1 MRLIFWNYTT
11 YSTIMDDEMKNN
23 SYDVPSVTNNT
34 KAGVRGTQLS
44 NDGEL
49 LFKVLMHA
57 KSNSKARAEVLKGKT
72 YLVSGVG
79 GTIGNTYEKI
89 RNSTEY
95 TEDHLLLQRAIRR
108 YLYRNLFIDIRI
120 NDPQLVEEM
129 VVELTHGGYL
139 PENSVTTAQINELGR
154 IIAKFYAISQK
165 MSQSGTSMQKI
176 QVWVMDV
183 LSVECEWV
191 FNDPS
196 YLLAYSHFAQRHILT
211 KIGAQYDDGQA
222 YDDTNEISF
231 IYHIAVLRNLLKA
244 DRAAIRT
251 MLMEIYKV
259 PQTASSLT
267 KFNEHFDVQFVS
279 ETMKTA
285 NVVVNRT
292 GAPLRILYSAFF
304 ENTKHDPSIVHKPA
318 ALLSLIDE
326 NIRFNYRIAERKLNN
341 GIVKSIIF
349 LIITKVLIG
358 IAIEVPV
365 DIWLYGSIIW
375 LPLLINL
382 LAPPLFI
389 IFQRLTLRVPGERNT
404 EAIKEYVRDM
414 LYADNSDQ
422 NHKSIKTLG
431 AISSTPWIFGAVYAL
446 ASLVIFSF
454 FVWRL
459 VGWGFNP
466 VQLIIFFVFLS
477 TATFLGFRLS
487 LVIKDLEL
495 VRANQNLLGAVRD
508 FIYTPFIILGQW
520 LSGKY
525 AQFNIISLLLDF
537 AIELPLKTVL
547 RHARQWMRFLDEKK
561 ETLG

>member
-1 MRLIFWNYTT
+1 M
-11 YSTIMDDEMKNN
+11 
-23 SYDVPSVTNNT
+23 
-34 KAGVRGTQLS
+34 GTQLS

-49 LFKVLMHA
+49 LFKVLMQA
-57 KSNSKARAEVLKGKT
+57 KSNSKARAEALKGKT
-72 YLVSGVG
+72 YHVSSVG
-79 GTIGNTYEKI
+79 GTVGNTYEKI

-139 PENSVTTAQINELGR
+139 PDNSVTTAQIHELGR
-154 IIAKFYAISQK
+154 IISKFYAISQE

-176 QVWVMDV
+176 QVWVMDI

-196 YLLAYSHFAQRHILT
+196 YLLGYSHFAQRHILS
-211 KIGAQYDDGQA
+211 KIGAPYDDGQA
-222 YDDTNEISF
+222 YYDTNNISF

-251 MLMEIYKV
+251 MLMEIYRV
-259 PQTASSLT
+259 PQTAASLI

-279 ETMKTA
+279 KTMKTA

-292 GAPLRILYSAFF
+292 GAPLRIIYSAFF
-304 ENTKHDPSIVHKPA
+304 ENTKHDPSIIHKQS

-326 NIRFNYRIAERKLNN
+326 NTRFNYRIAERKLNN
-341 GIVKSIIF
+341 GIFKSIIF

-358 IAIEVPV
+358 VAIEVPV

-414 LYADNSDQ
+414 LYASSSNT
-422 NHKSIKTLG
+422 HKSLTVTKTN
-431 AISSTPWIFGAVYAL
+431 SSIPRTFGAVYAI

-454 FVWRL
+454 FIWRL
-459 VGWGFNP
+459 AGWGFNP
-466 VQLIIFFVFLS
+466 IQMIIFFVFLS

-537 AIELPLKTVL
+537 VIELPLKTVL